1 MKTLLIPYSHHQ
13 TPPTSGI
20 YFSQSYGVNCL
31 SQTAFILSGGSL
43 NELYDETSIP
53 DAVVNEFLTDSVILH
68 KEIKEYPTIS
78 TRLVYFQLASRDLFR
93 LQTTLNQSYGFT
105 ADVSSAD
112 RFFPHARTYCRC
124 ASSLNSISECTLDPL
139 HRSICN
145 KFANETFRIPLWIDY
160 DLLTGEPE
168 NLKEVNLLAETYAVF
183 VVITDRS
190 ATLDDRICV
199 LHNQGYNVSGQI
211 VIDTKQSVF
220 GSFTERIRNSKRQF
234 VYVSTSMSEL
244 EDSQRVI
251 RDEVDG
257 NPFTWR
263 FCVSTDNSAWDSPG
277 LNRMVNDEDD
287 PVLFVKHL
295 SEVTTILNYFRTE
308 FEAFEE
314 YPNWIKENYHVCYRY
329 S

>member
-13 TPPTSGI
+13 KPPTSGI
-20 YFSQSYGVNCL
+20 YFSQTYDVNCL

-78 TRLVYFQLASRDLFR
+78 TRLVYFQLTSCNLFR

-139 HRSICN
+139 HRVICC
-145 KFANETFRIPLWIDY
+145 KFANDNYRIPTCIDIE
-160 DLLTGEPE
+160 LLTGEPE

-244 EDSQRVI
+244 EDS
-251 RDEVDG
+251 
-257 NPFTWR
+257 
-263 FCVSTDNSAWDSPG
+263 
-277 LNRMVNDEDD
+277 
-287 PVLFVKHL
+287 
-295 SEVTTILNYFRTE
+295 
-308 FEAFEE
+308 
-314 YPNWIKENYHVCYRY
+314 
-329 S
+329 